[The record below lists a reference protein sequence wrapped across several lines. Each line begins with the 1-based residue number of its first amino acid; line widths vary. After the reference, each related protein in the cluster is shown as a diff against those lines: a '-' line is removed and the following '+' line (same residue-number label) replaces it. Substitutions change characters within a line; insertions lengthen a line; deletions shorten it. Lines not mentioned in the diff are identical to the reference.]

1 MYADNAKCEIIK
13 DMKKYIVKD
22 DGLFICSSNDA
33 IKEIKKGEELRFVS
47 NDLKKAIELFGHLG
61 TIYYENTII
70 LKNEKGDIHLF
81 GYRTSD
87 NLSDFFDI
95 IDEPQF
101 KQGDKVLYTDD
112 LVNWEEGIFLVK
124 HDESYIIESDE
135 MLLYAIEIK
144 PYEEEIKI
152 GDWVHN
158 RNGCIMKCDDVDIF
172 NINNWTKIT
181 DEVLIN
187 KLNEL

>member
-1 MYADNAKCEIIK
+1 MENLVGRKV
-13 DMKKYIVKD
+13 KYIGHSEFMWFGRKESYEIECQDIKHFYLID
-22 DGLFICSSNDA
+22 DNGIRN
-33 IKEIKKGEELRFVS
+33 
-47 NDLKKAIELFGHLG
+47 AIENNSLRDYF
-61 TIYYENTII
+61 E
-70 LKNEKGDIHLF
+70 F
-81 GYRTSD
+81 
-87 NLSDFFDI
+87 

-101 KQGDKVLYTDD
+101 KQGDKVLFTDD

-124 HDESYIIESDE
+124 HDESYIVESDE
-135 MLLYAIEIK
+135 ILLYAIEIK
-144 PYEEEIKI
+144 PYEDEIKV

-181 DEVLIN
+181 DEALIN